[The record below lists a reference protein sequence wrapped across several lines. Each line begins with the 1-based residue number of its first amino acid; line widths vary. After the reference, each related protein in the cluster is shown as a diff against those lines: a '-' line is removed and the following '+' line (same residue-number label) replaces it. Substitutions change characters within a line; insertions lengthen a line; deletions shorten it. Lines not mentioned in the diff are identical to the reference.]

1 MTPLLSRSPKRLS
14 PIAATLHALVIAC
27 LTASIAAAQAPAV
40 LTGKIS
46 EVTVYQGTALVSRVV
61 DVPASPA
68 AQMEVVISGLPSA
81 TEPNSVYAD
90 QAQGVVIRSVAFRTK
105 TPDKATE
112 AQSEVAKLEQS
123 IKDLKRSATVARNEI
138 ALRRIRQEFLRRLG
152 SDFVAPTA
160 QQEMTRG
167 VLQADELQKMTRLH
181 FDEYEKAS
189 QEIMKLDLEIEE
201 SSVQLAALEDRRK
214 TLAAG
219 PPVIYE
225 AIVYLQK
232 MAAGP
237 ASLKLNYLVKDCGWS
252 PSYNF
257 RGDTAKSEVS
267 MEFNALVHQVSGE
280 DWTDVKL
287 ALSTASPSVGAYNP
301 QLSPLFVRVAPG
313 AEKEE
318 SRAAAQTKYAQAMA
332 SRQEALVR
340 QFRGNTVDEM
350 LRANFAANES
360 AASVQLMEL
369 TERIGNL
376 RALENGKL
384 EPGSVVYAI
393 ERPVSL
399 QSRRDAQM
407 VPVLSGRMKS
417 KFYHVAAPVLTSS
430 VFREA
435 SLGNNTGRDL
445 LGGKVNV
452 FLDGE
457 FTGRT
462 DIPTIASGQEFAIS
476 FGVDSQLRAR
486 RSLADRAELVQGG
499 NRQFSFKYEIVV
511 DNYKQTP
518 VRMILRDRTPNA
530 GDIDTLRV
538 ALGETSQPL
547 SADPDYQRFDKPKG
561 LLMWDL
567 EIKPGAGP
575 TATTVRYAYSV
586 EYDKNLTL
594 QDIGGTEKE
603 RVREEFMQKARA
615 TKGF

>member
-1 MTPLLSRSPKRLS
+1 MKPTLALASLAVL
-14 PIAATLHALVIAC
+14 IAA
-27 LTASIAAAQAPAV
+27 LTTSFSTAQPPAV
-40 LTGKIS
+40 LSGKIA

-61 DVPASPA
+61 DIPA
-68 AQMEVVISGLPSA
+68 AQAAPMEVVVSNLPSA
-81 TEPNSVYAD
+81 TDPNSVYAD
-90 QAQGVVIRSVAFRTK
+90 QAQGVEIRSVAFRTK
-105 TPDKATE
+105 TPDEAAQ
-112 AQSEVAKLEQS
+112 AQSDVAKLEQAIKALRKATS
-123 IKDLKRSATVARNEI
+123 IARNEI
-138 ALRRIRQEFLRRLG
+138 ALRRIRQDFLKRLG
-152 SDFVAPTA
+152 ANFVAPA
-160 QQEMTRG
+160 AEREMTHG
-167 VLQADELQKMTRLH
+167 VLQADELQKLTKLH

-201 SSVQLAALEDRRK
+201 NTAQLEVLESRRK
-214 TLAAG
+214 TLADG
-219 PPVIYE
+219 PPVAYE
-225 AIVYLQK
+225 AVVYLQK
-232 MAAGP
+232 TAAGP

-257 RGDTAKSEVS
+257 RGDTAKGEVG
-267 MEFNALVHQVSGE
+267 MEFNAIVHQVSGE
-280 DWTDVKL
+280 DWSGVKL

-301 QLSPLFVRVAPG
+301 QLSPLFVQVQAG
-313 AEKEE
+313 AATEQ
-318 SRAAAQTKYAQAMA
+318 SRTAAQSKYSQALA
-332 SRQEALVR
+332 HRQEALAR
-340 QFRGNTVDEM
+340 QFRGDSVDEM

-376 RALENGKL
+376 RALEGGKA
-384 EPGSVVYAI
+384 EQGSVVYAI
-393 ERPVSL
+393 EQPVSL

-407 VPVLSGRMKS
+407 VPVLAGRMKA

-462 DIPTIASGQEFAIS
+462 DIPTIASGQGFAIS

-486 RSLADRAELVQGG
+486 RSLADRAEIVQGG
-499 NRQFSFKYEIVV
+499 NRQFSFTYEIVV

-518 VRMILRDRTPNA
+518 ARLILRDRTPNT
-530 GDIDTLRV
+530 GDSDTLRV
-538 ALGETSQPL
+538 ALGETSHPL
-547 SADPDYQRFDKPKG
+547 SQDGDYQRFDKPKG
-561 LLMWDL
+561 LLMWDA

-575 TATTVRYAYSV
+575 AATTLRYAYSV
-586 EYDKNLTL
+586 EYDKSLTL
-594 QDIGGTEKE
+594 QDIGGPEKD
-603 RVREEFMQKARA
+603 RMREEFMKKARA